1 MEATGIYYE
10 QAAKCLSVSMLY
22 TVFII
27 NPLKIRDYA
36 KSRFDQTKTDKADS
50 KPITN
55 YVHAAKGVL
64 YVLPSKQYEFS
75 VEYLYFC
82 ILNMYVNLSQFL
94 T

>member
-1 MEATGIYYE
+1 
-10 QAAKCLSVSMLY
+10 MLY

-55 YVHAAKGVL
+55 YVHAAKGSFVRFTF
-64 YVLPSKQYEFS
+64 ET
-75 VEYLYFC
+75 
-82 ILNMYVNLSQFL
+82 I
-94 T
+94 